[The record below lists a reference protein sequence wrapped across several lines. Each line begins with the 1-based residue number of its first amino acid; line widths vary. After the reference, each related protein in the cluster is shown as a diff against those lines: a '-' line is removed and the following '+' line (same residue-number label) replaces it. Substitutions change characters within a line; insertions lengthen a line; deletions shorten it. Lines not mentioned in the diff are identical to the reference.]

1 MTRNERRAR
10 LIAAIARRTGEALTL
25 EAYTPGDWRGTR
37 YRLAVGTDRGGLS
50 TARYGN
56 RWYNAGWRG
65 TRTGDH
71 GARGVCRVDRYRTSD
86 RDHQPDRGRW
96 ARITRGGERVR
107 VRGVFGWRWFLGPL
121 TVTWWVRRW
130 PFEPGVMRGRDV
142 TTWSAGRL
150 SLGWVAPEGA

>member
-56 RWYNAGWRG
+56 RWYNAAGIDAFVAGAAAATFAVGAALEREIMEPAEFAEWID
-65 TRTGDH
+65 TGQ
-71 GARGVCRVDRYRTSD
+71 VIETIN
-86 RDHQPDRGRW
+86 
-96 ARITRGGERVR
+96 RIAGG
-107 VRGVFGWRWFLGPL
+107 GP
-121 TVTWWVRRW
+121 
-130 PFEPGVMRGRDV
+130 
-142 TTWSAGRL
+142 A
-150 SLGWVAPEGA
+150 